1 MEVKMKKKK
10 TKSVH
15 IILLLVIA
23 AVTVFVTGCENEAQS
38 KALIGT
44 GIGALAG
51 QAIGGNT
58 SATLIG
64 AGVGAGAGYMI
75 GNEQDKKKAEQYNYN
90 TPTPLTG
97 TKWKVK
103 SLVMDDKP
111 QYESITVEF
120 QKDGKVVSTR
130 IEPGGTKVITE
141 EKYRVVGQVLII
153 HRTDYIINAKYEIY
167 GNELIVDAED
177 FRAVLQRI

>member
-1 MEVKMKKKK
+1 MHLV
-10 TKSVH
+10 
-15 IILLLVIA
+15 LLLTMA
-23 AVTVFVTGCENEAQS
+23 ASVFLTGCENEAKS

-103 SLVMDDKP
+103 SLVMENRP
-111 QYESITVEF
+111 QYQSLTVEF
-120 QKDGKVVSTR
+120 RKDGKVISTR
-130 IEPGGTKVITE
+130 VEPGGTKVITE
-141 EKYRVVGQVLII
+141 EKYRIVGQVLII
-153 HRTDYIINAKYEIY
+153 HRTDYIINAKYEVY
-167 GNELIVDAED
+167 GNELIVDAEE
-177 FRAVLQRI
+177 FRAVLQKI